1 MDNNS
6 FIVPLYHRVKE
17 SIFFSF
23 EECIEAR
30 TTFLL
35 VPSEPNKRNFQGR
48 ILNFYNRIRPKLVI
62 AIATKKLKKFDDIK
76 MKMDNIRTLNG
87 LDLELCFNMCFRFSD
102 FLDAIGI
109 TQIDF
114 KKADESSLY
123 DYT

>member
-1 MDNNS
+1 VADNS

-30 TTFLL
+30 ASYLSF
-35 VPSEPNKRNFQGR
+35 PSTPNRNNFKNR
-48 ILNFYNRIRPKLVI
+48 ILNFYNRIRPKLMI
-62 AIATKKLKKFDDIK
+62 ALATKKLKNFEDLKENMDKIREIK
-76 MKMDNIRTLNG
+76 ELN
-87 LDLELCFNMCFRFSD
+87 LEVCYNMCFRFSD

-114 KKADESSLY
+114 KKPDESSLY